1 MKPTPIH
8 VSCDEDLGNGHGGGE
23 WDEEKI
29 GDDGEVLK
37 VGRLDGLDCLLLGG
51 FTGKL
56 NCTRGYLI
64 NLKNVPGF
72 SRGRSR
78 GHS

>member
-1 MKPTPIH
+1 M
-8 VSCDEDLGNGHGGGE
+8 GGASGFSDMMGLMVVVGE

-29 GDDGEVLK
+29 GDGGEVVK

-64 NLKNVPGF
+64 N
-72 SRGRSR
+72 
-78 GHS
+78 